1 MSGSQNPLE
10 ALAASAP
17 LSGTPVD
24 GAPVDGAGVGSA
36 GIDTLADLTPARVG
50 LPRTGTALT
59 TADLLA
65 FQSDHAQAREA
76 VHAQFEADRLMAEL
90 DAAGLHTIPVSTR
103 STERGHYLRHP
114 EAGRRLT
121 GAARE
126 RLAAESGAAP
136 DIVLLL
142 SDGLSA
148 TAANRHGVE
157 LVLDLHRRLLAA
169 SLVVA
174 PIVVAPFARVGLL
187 NDVGAV
193 LGASGAAIVLGERPG
208 LSAPDSL
215 SIYAEYAPRSGLT
228 DADRNCISNIRPGG
242 LAPGLAAR
250 RGTELLL
257 AMLEQRTSGV
267 GLTVEYADRRSVSGS
282 PED

>member
-1 MSGSQNPLE
+1 MSGSQNPRE
-10 ALAASAP
+10 APAAPAP
-17 LSGTPVD
+17 LVDTPVD
-24 GAPVDGAGVGSA
+24 GTGDGNP
-36 GIDTLADLTPARVG
+36 GIAIPADLTPARVG

-90 DAAGLHTIPVSTR
+90 DAAGLRTIPVSTR
-103 STERGHYLRHP
+103 SAERGHYLRHP

-121 GAARE
+121 GASRE

-157 LVLDLHRRLLAA
+157 LVLDLHSRLLEA

-174 PIVVAPFARVGLL
+174 PIVIAPFARVGLL
-187 NDVGAV
+187 NDVGAA
-193 LGASGAAIVLGERPG
+193 LGAAGAAIVLGERPG

-215 SIYAEYAPRSGLT
+215 SIYTEYAPRSGMT

-257 AMLEQRTSGV
+257 TMLGQRTSGV
-267 GLTVEYADRRSVSGS
+267 GLTVEYADRKRVTGNSEG
-282 PED
+282 